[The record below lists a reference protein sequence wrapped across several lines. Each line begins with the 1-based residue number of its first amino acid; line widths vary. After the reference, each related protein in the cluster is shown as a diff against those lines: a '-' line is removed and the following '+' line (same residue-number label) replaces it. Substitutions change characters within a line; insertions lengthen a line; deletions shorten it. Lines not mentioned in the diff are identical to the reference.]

1 MTDEKQKTR
10 FNQFIKSIEGINPK
24 TLSIRLKEMKEMG
37 VIEKSFSKWNTY
49 QNRILSYRRKIALQP
64 IVDMMTAYSMKYCS
78 KEIYKKG

>member
-37 VIEKSFSKWNTY
+37 VIEKSFSK
-49 QNRILSYRRKIALQP
+49 
-64 IVDMMTAYSMKYCS
+64 
-78 KEIYKKG
+78 

>member
-10 FNQFIKSIEGINPK
+10 FNQFIKSIEWINPK

-49 QNRILSYRRKIALQP
+49 QNRILSYRRKTCFATNCRYDDSLFN
-64 IVDMMTAYSMKYCS
+64 
-78 KEIYKKG
+78 EIL